1 MNTRAA
7 IFFLILLLSS
17 ISANQAFAGFCHFPT
32 ERLPDSIAASSR
44 ETEEAVSNH
53 ETEEAVSSRETVED
67 STRYAKRSDN
77 PNWWLN
83 RLKNL
88 DLNTKDT
95 TIIYPKFIKF
105 CVDVYNWGDHFFN
118 PYDPEYVEGTGK
130 RWKARVVNDNWLDSY
145 AMRLPDKMSINM
157 ISNPYSNLGGY
168 LQYMAVS
175 VGYTYDMGKVLGNA
189 PLNHK
194 KWEFGFNCAR
204 FNVELYHHE
213 NEGGTYIR
221 KFGDYKDGRLIKK
234 KFPGVKM
241 RSRGV
246 NLIYFFNNE
255 RYSHGAAYNFSKLQ
269 KKSQG
274 SMIAGIFYS
283 NLKISFDLTQLPEEL
298 KPFLKMQETNYFFH
312 YDSYAAVI
320 GYGYNCVINP
330 RLLFNI
336 TVLPSFGASHCYED
350 SQVVKKWMFTTNI
363 AAQSSLT
370 YNLNDWFF
378 GLIGKMDGHWYK
390 SGSYSL
396 FSSIENFSANIG
408 FRF

>member
-241 RSRGV
+241 RSRD
-246 NLIYFFNNE
+246 
-255 RYSHGAAYNFSKLQ
+255 R
-269 KKSQG
+269 KS
-274 SMIAGIFYS
+274 
-283 NLKISFDLTQLPEEL
+283 
-298 KPFLKMQETNYFFH
+298 
-312 YDSYAAVI
+312 
-320 GYGYNCVINP
+320 
-330 RLLFNI
+330 
-336 TVLPSFGASHCYED
+336 
-350 SQVVKKWMFTTNI
+350 VV
-363 AAQSSLT
+363 
-370 YNLNDWFF
+370 
-378 GLIGKMDGHWYK
+378 
-390 SGSYSL
+390 
-396 FSSIENFSANIG
+396 
-408 FRF
+408 